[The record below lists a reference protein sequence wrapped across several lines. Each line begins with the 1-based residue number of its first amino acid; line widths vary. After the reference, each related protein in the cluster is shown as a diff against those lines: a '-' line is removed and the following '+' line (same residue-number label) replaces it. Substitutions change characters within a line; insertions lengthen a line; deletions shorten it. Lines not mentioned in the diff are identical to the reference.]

1 MKKTVVYLF
10 FCSFILSAGAQN
22 EELQKQF
29 NAFRKEVQQSYQN
42 FVDEKNREYI
52 EFLQEAWKKFKM
64 EKPIERPV
72 RPEPPQP
79 IAYEKPTLPKVPLQI
94 DVDDVVILPVP
105 VQQPVPENAPEP
117 ATPPQQ
123 PAEWVVVD
131 YYGSKIY
138 VDNKLEGMLHLN
150 GISEKEVAKG
160 WETLCKTN
168 YQRVLS
174 DCKNIREYYV
184 MNDWGYALFMSKVAE
199 ALCGGENNEKV
210 LMHVFLLSQSEYKVR
225 MVRNNNRLALIAAI
239 DCMLYGVPFLTLN
252 GEKYFNI
259 LSKQMDGEIYTY
271 EKNFGGAKRNVS
283 MRLTSSP
290 VVRDL
295 PEDRIHQAKG
305 YPITVHSKVNRGLI
319 NFYRDYP
326 QCDFHV
332 YACAAMSDEFRE
344 TVLPALA
351 EAVAGKTETEAADML
366 LNFVQTAFEYQK
378 DDEQFG
384 YEKPFFI
391 DETFYYPY
399 SDCEDRAVLYQTLV
413 KNLLKL
419 DVVLLDYP
427 NHLATAVRFHNP
439 VDGDFVMVGTKKY
452 IVCDPTYINASI
464 GCAMPQFKST
474 KAVVVK

>member
-29 NAFRKEVQQSYQN
+29 DAFRKEAQQSYQN

-52 EFLQEAWKKFKM
+52 EFLQEAWRKFKM

-79 IAYEKPTLPKVPLQI
+79 IAYEKPTLPKVPAQI

-105 VQQPVPENAPEP
+105 VQQPVPEKKPEP

-123 PAEWVVVD
+123 PTEWVVVD

-138 VDNKLEGMLHLN
+138 VDNKLEGVLHLS

-168 YQRVLS
+168 YQGVIS
-174 DCKNIREYYV
+174 DCKNIREYYL

-210 LMHVFLLSQSEYKVR
+210 LMHVFLLSQSGYKVR
-225 MVRNNNRLALIAAI
+225 MVRNNNQLALIAAI
-239 DCMLYGVPFLTLN
+239 DCMLYGVSFLTLN

-271 EKNFGGAKRNVS
+271 EKNFGGARRNVS
-283 MRLTSSP
+283 MRLANSP

-319 NFYRDYP
+319 NFYKDYP
-326 QCDFHV
+326 QCDFSV
-332 YACAAMSDEFRE
+332 YACAAMSDEFQE

-366 LNFVQTAFEYQK
+366 LNFVQTAFEYQT

-419 DVVLLDYP
+419 EVVLLNYP
-427 NHLATAVRFHNP
+427 NHLATAVHFHAP
-439 VDGDFVMVGTKKY
+439 VKGDFVMVGTKKY

-464 GCAMPQFKST
+464 GCAMPQFKGT
-474 KAVVVK
+474 KAIVVK

>member
-1 MKKTVVYLF
+1 MKKTVVYFF

-29 NAFRKEVQQSYQN
+29 DAFRKEAQQSYQN

-52 EFLQEAWKKFKM
+52 EFLQEAWRKFKM

-72 RPEPPQP
+72 RPEPPRP
-79 IAYEKPTLPKVPLQI
+79 IVYEKPTLPGTPAQI

-105 VQQPVPENAPEP
+105 VQQPVPEQEAEP
-117 ATPPQQ
+117 VTPPQQ
-123 PAEWVVVD
+123 PAEWVMVD

-138 VDNKLEGMLHLN
+138 VDNKLEGILHLD
-150 GISEKEVAKG
+150 GISEKEAAKG
-160 WETLCKTN
+160 WETLCKVN
-168 YQRVLS
+168 YQGVIS
-174 DCKNIREYYV
+174 DCKHTKEYYH
-184 MNDWGYALFMSKVAE
+184 MNDWGYAVFIGKVAE
-199 ALCGGENNEKV
+199 ALCGGETNEKV
-210 LMHVFLLSQSEYKVR
+210 LMHVFLLSQSGYKVK
-225 MVRNNNRLALIAAI
+225 MVRSNDRLGLIAAM
-239 DCMLYGVPFLTLN
+239 DCMLYSVPFLELN

-259 LSKQMDGEIYTY
+259 LSGQMGGEIYTY
-271 EKNFGGAKRNVS
+271 EKNFGGARKNVS
-283 MRLTSSP
+283 MQLTETP

-295 PEDRIHQAKG
+295 PENRTHQAKG
-305 YPITVHSKVNRGLI
+305 YPVIVHSKVNRGLI
-319 NFYRDYP
+319 DFYRDYP
-326 QCDFHV
+326 QCDFPV
-332 YACAAMSDEFRE
+332 YACAAMSDEFKE
-344 TVLPALA
+344 TVLPALT

-366 LNFVQTAFEYQK
+366 LNFVQTAFEYK
-378 DDEQFG
+378 TDNDQFG

-427 NHLATAVRFHNP
+427 NHLATAVRFHTP

-464 GCAMPQFKST
+464 GCAMPQFKGT
-474 KAVVVK
+474 KAIVVK

>member
-10 FCSFILSAGAQN
+10 FCSFILSASAQN

-29 NAFRKEVQQSYQN
+29 DAFRKEAQQNYQN

-52 EFLQEAWKKFKM
+52 EFLQEAWKRFKM

-72 RPEPPQP
+72 RPEPPKP
-79 IAYEKPTLPKVPLQI
+79 IAYEKPTLPKVPAQI

-105 VQQPVPENAPEP
+105 VQQPVPEKTPEP
-117 ATPPQQ
+117 ANPPQQ

-138 VDNKLEGMLHLN
+138 VDNQLEGVLHLS
-150 GISEKEVAKG
+150 GISEKDVAKG
-160 WETLCKTN
+160 WETLCKTH
-168 YQRVLS
+168 YQGVIS
-174 DCKNIREYYV
+174 DCKNIREYYL

-210 LMHVFLLSQSEYKVR
+210 LMHVFLLSQSGYKVR
-225 MVRNNNRLALIAAI
+225 MVRNNNQLALIAAI

-259 LSKQMDGEIYTY
+259 LSRQMDGEIYTY
-271 EKNFGGAKRNVS
+271 EKNFGGARRNVS
-283 MRLTSSP
+283 MRLANSP

-305 YPITVHSKVNRGLI
+305 YPITVRSKVNRGLI
-319 NFYRDYP
+319 NFYKDYP
-326 QCDFHV
+326 QCDFPV

-366 LNFVQTAFEYQK
+366 LNFVQTAFEYQT

-399 SDCEDRAVLYQTLV
+399 SDCEDRSVLYQTLV

-427 NHLATAVRFHNP
+427 NHLATAVHFHAP
-439 VDGDFVMVGTKKY
+439 VEGDFVMVGAKKY

-464 GCAMPQFKST
+464 GCAMPQFKGT
-474 KAVVVK
+474 KAIVVK